1 MELRTQ
7 KKIWTMLDK
16 VAVGKETSFER
27 QSRRVWLQNFAL
39 ASATGAVMWAC
50 GKDDDDANAAC
61 STTLSKDDKI
71 ADAKI
76 LNVALELEHEAIA
89 LYTAAAGFSGGAK
102 DMWASSV
109 SALAP
114 SLLAVAKEFAAHH
127 TAHAATLKGAI
138 DGLQSVTGVAAVTAK
153 TADDYLKWY
162 DLSGIVGDLPS
173 LIIILQLAAEREM
186 NAANVYHSV
195 VGSFKDKTY
204 IPIDAGLAVDEAA
217 HYGVLNAA
225 AFALG
230 ALSSTSTTVAITDK
244 NIVAGSLP
252 PFGTYPRAI
261 RKASI

>member
-16 VAVGKETSFER
+16 VAAGKETSFER

-50 GKDDDDANAAC
+50 GNDDDDANAGC
-61 STTLSKDDKI
+61 STELSKDDKI

-76 LNVALELEHEAIA
+76 LNVALDLEYEAIG
-89 LYTAAAGFSGGAK
+89 LYTAAAGLPVWTA
-102 DMWASSV
+102 AV
-109 SALAP
+109 NALAP
-114 SLLAVAKEFAAHH
+114 SLLAVAKEFLAHH
-127 TAHAATLKGAI
+127 TAHAATLKSAI
-138 DGLQSVTGVAAVTAK
+138 DGLQAVTGVAATTAK
-153 TADDYLKWY
+153 TEADYLKWY
-162 DLSGIVGDLPS
+162 DLTGIGANAGS
-173 LIIILQLAAEREM
+173 LVAVLQLAAEREM

-204 IPIDAGLAVDEAA
+204 IPIDAGLAVEEAA

-225 AFALG
+225 AFALN
-230 ALSSTSTTVAITDK
+230 ALTDNSATVAITDK
-244 NIVAGSLP
+244 NIVGGTVP